1 LTQFQFSG
9 LGGGRGARGRGRQA
23 PPPPAAEPPLPE
35 TVLEKGVTMW
45 GASATGKTSFL
56 AALYIA
62 LLDQQTGWRLR
73 GDDTASVQELTRL
86 TNQLTNKGV
95 FPQATRDLRKFRWS
109 LVGGRPVKE
118 WHWYGP
124 RRRNVDVVIPMP
136 VVDVSGEVV
145 DADEPLG
152 RQMTEQFVESLA
164 DSTGIVF
171 FYDPIR
177 EFERGDAFQ
186 HTFGVLA
193 ELDAR
198 MKTHGR
204 LPHHVAVC
212 VTKFDEQRMLDA
224 AVRMGL
230 VDYELDPPYSP
241 RVMEQDAREFFARIC
256 GVSKTRNARRVLS
269 LLEGTFDPG
278 RIRYFVTSA
287 IGFYVDPVT
296 GLFNPRDFQQHIA
309 RQPNSNPRI
318 RGDIQPINI
327 VEPITWLANQ
337 LTGSVG

>member
-1 LTQFQFSG
+1 MCRFPWLTDEESDLTQFQFSG
-9 LGGGRGARGRGRQA
+9 PGGGSGRGGRRQA
-23 PPPPAAEPPLPE
+23 PPPPVMPPPSDE
-35 TVLEKGVTMW
+35 TVLDRGVTMW

-62 LLDQQTGWRLR
+62 LMDQQTGWRLR
-73 GDDTASVQELTRL
+73 GDDQASVQELTRL
-86 TNQLTNKGV
+86 TNALTNKGV
-95 FPQATRDLRKFRWS
+95 FPQATERLQEYHWS
-109 LVGGRPVKE
+109 LVGRKPITE

-124 RRRNVDVVIPMP
+124 RRRNANVVIPMP

-145 DADEPLG
+145 DADEPHG
-152 RQMTEQFVESLA
+152 HQMTERFVESLA
-164 DSTGIVF
+164 NSTGIVF

-198 MKTHGR
+198 MKTHGP

-224 AVRMGL
+224 ALRMGL

-241 RVMEQDAREFFARIC
+241 RVMDKDAREFFARIC
-256 GVSKTRNARRVLS
+256 GVSKTRNARRILS

-278 RIRYFVTSA
+278 RIQYFVTSA
-287 IGFYVDPVT
+287 IGFYVDPLT
-296 GLFNPRDFQQHIA
+296 GLFNSGDYQQHIA
-309 RQPNSNPRI
+309 RDALEVDSKSRI
-318 RGDIQPINI
+318 RGDIR
-327 VEPITWLANQ
+327 PITK
-337 LTGSVG
+337 